1 MIKFSRIY
9 CAVAVLLII
18 FSGEAI
24 AIDIYNLADQST
36 VRCSGGIVA
45 VGDSERIVEEK
56 CGDPRD
62 VQKLQDVGIIWIY
75 QIGLSK
81 FLYYLA
87 FRNGNLERI
96 VSAPCSVNDPECFD
110 LR

>member
-1 MIKFSRIY
+1 MIKFSRIFSVI
-9 CAVAVLLII
+9 AALLII
-18 FSGEAI
+18 FSSEAI

-45 VGDSERIVEEK
+45 VGDSDRSVEDK

-62 VQKLQDVGIIWIY
+62 VQKMQDVGIIWIY

-81 FLYYLA
+81 FLYYFA

-96 VSAPCSVNDPECFD
+96 VSAPCSVNDRECFD